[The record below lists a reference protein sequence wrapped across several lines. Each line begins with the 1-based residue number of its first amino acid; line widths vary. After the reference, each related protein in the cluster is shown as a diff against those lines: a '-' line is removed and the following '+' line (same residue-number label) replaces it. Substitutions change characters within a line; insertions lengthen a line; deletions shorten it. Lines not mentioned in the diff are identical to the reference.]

1 MKLSF
6 VTSYYLQRS
15 SVRSI
20 PEATPFKGLEVIGQ
34 QLVPFKKDYCKR
46 RKKTILM
53 ELKQEKQSTG
63 CDGNYIPPDNEEVVP
78 VEEQIKAID
87 QLPKEAVK
95 IPTYKKTKLP

>member
-1 MKLSF
+1 
-6 VTSYYLQRS
+6 
-15 SVRSI
+15 
-20 PEATPFKGLEVIGQ
+20 
-34 QLVPFKKDYCKR
+34 
-46 RKKTILM
+46 M

-95 IPTYKKTKLP
+95 IPTFKKTKLP